1 MILVREPK
9 SAIDQAALIRRVIDA
24 CRNVVAEHETHLCDL
39 DRAIGDGD
47 HGTNMRRGLEALAAE
62 SQQLAAMSVSEAM
75 IAAGTILVMSI
86 GGAAGPLYGTLLL
99 EIGKGLAAEPPPAK
113 FPDVFQQSVAAVA
126 RRGKSSPGEK
136 TLLDVLYPV
145 SEAMMGDTPLQN
157 LAEKAQG
164 FADRT
169 IDMKAMRGRASFL
182 GERSVGHMDPGA
194 ASCALLCKTVCRE
207 LAQAG
212 AA

>member
-1 MILVREPK
+1 MILVREPN
-9 SAIDQAALIRRVIDA
+9 SAIDQAALICSVIEA
-24 CRNVVAEHETHLCDL
+24 CRNVIAEHETHLCDL

-47 HGTNMRRGLEALAAE
+47 HGTNMRRGMEALAAE
-62 SQQLAAMSVSEAM
+62 SRQLAAMPVSEAM
-75 IAAGTILVMSI
+75 IGAGTILVMSI

-99 EIGKGLAAEPPPAK
+99 EIGKGLTAEPPPAK
-113 FPDVFQQSVAAVA
+113 FPDVFQRSVAAVA

-145 SEAMMGDTPLQN
+145 SEALMSDTPLRD
-157 LAEKAQG
+157 LLEKAQG

-182 GERSVGHMDPGA
+182 GDRSIGHTDPGA
-194 ASCALLCKTVCRE
+194 ASCALLCKTVCHE